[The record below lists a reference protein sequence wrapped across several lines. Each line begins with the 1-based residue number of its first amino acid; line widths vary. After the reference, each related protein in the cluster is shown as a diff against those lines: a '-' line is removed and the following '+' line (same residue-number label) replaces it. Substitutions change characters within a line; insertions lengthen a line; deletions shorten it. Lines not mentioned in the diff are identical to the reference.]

1 MNMDVL
7 RRPAIPEDAVQYQL
21 FLAHPDPSDAEAN
34 EKSLKQ
40 IQQNILAEIAPLLVP
55 YIWQHQPFN
64 IRYHPEKG
72 DVPAHLGGVTE
83 FGDNVE
89 DEWFIVYL
97 LKEITRTFSDVA
109 VVVYDNDGQFIL
121 IEAAEH
127 LPKWLDP
134 DSSENRVFL
143 YQGELHILPNRTRS
157 GEVGW
162 PRDSVPAVGQ
172 ALEVLHSHTESC
184 LAKQPIRS
192 ALARRLDGYP
202 DKIQQNFHRAHCYVP
217 AGIAVVLSRRPDLIA
232 PAVSA
237 FYLRDPVD
245 LQACRTFRTFPPDT
259 RVMTSVKFTRCLY
272 AQLQQQS
279 FVPDRRSGFTLP
291 ARSHPQYRAHELG
304 MKLAHGFEIM
314 CSKSGQSSSEQETSV
329 SSNPLWRGFLDSL
342 KKNGYFK
349 SELEGSARYKDL
361 LTPAES
367 FFRQSVT
374 STHRPDIHNPGDEVL
389 KVLEGSSFSLEDLK
403 NQEAHLPPEDS
414 DAWLDISP
422 QELER
427 LLEEKGSRRVS
438 EGTRK
443 TAQSHEEVQEEEA
456 GYSLIAVTQGMKNFI
471 NAMSSHEGAEIPRS
485 CLVEPFSFDPD
496 AVTSALDRLLGTKD
510 DELDS
515 DDFDDDDDDDDEDD
529 NDVDENEEVQNG
541 GFQEQAG
548 SEELENL
555 KKYMDEMDQEL
566 QSTNI
571 GQSFTQNN
579 RASNEADAFKSSSA
593 TSGSELV
600 EEEIQP
606 LDVDLNLV
614 TNLLESLA
622 SQAGLAGPA
631 SNLLQSLGIH
641 IPPDADQP

>member
-1 MNMDVL
+1 MDVL
-7 RRPAIPEDAVQYQL
+7 KRPSIPEDAVQYQL
-21 FLAHPDPSDAEAN
+21 FLVHRDQSDAEGH
-34 EKSLKQ
+34 ERFLQQ
-40 IQQNILAEIAPLLVP
+40 ILQNILAEIAPLLVQ

-64 IRYHPEKG
+64 LKYHPEKG

-97 LKEITRTFSDVA
+97 LKHITGTFSDVA
-109 VVVYDNDGQFIL
+109 AVVYDNDGQFLL

-143 YQGELHILPNRTRS
+143 YRGELHILPNRTRS

-184 LAKQPIRS
+184 LAKQSIRTV
-192 ALARRLDGYP
+192 LAKRLNGYP
-202 DKIQQNFHRAHCYVP
+202 EKIQQNFHCTHCYVP

-304 MKLAHGFEIM
+304 MKLAHGFEIL
-314 CSKSGQSSSEQETSV
+314 CSKSGQSSSENEAPV

-349 SELEGSARYKDL
+349 SELEGSVRYKEL
-361 LTPAES
+361 MTLAEG

-374 STHRPDIHNPGDEVL
+374 STHCPDIHYPGQEVL
-389 KVLEGSSFSLEDLK
+389 KVLEGASYSLEELK
-403 NQEAHLPPEDS
+403 SQEAHLPPEDS
-414 DAWLDISP
+414 DLWLDISP

-427 LLEEKGSRRVS
+427 LLEERGGRGVS
-438 EGTRK
+438 DGTCK
-443 TAQSHEEVQEEEA
+443 TTQPDEEMQEEEA

-471 NAMSSHEGAEIPRS
+471 NTMSSHEGAEIPRS
-485 CLVEPFSFDPD
+485 CLAEPFSFDPD
-496 AVTSALDRLLGTKD
+496 AVTSALDRLLGSKD

-515 DDFDDDDDDDDEDD
+515 DDFEDDDDDDEEDD
-529 NDVDENEEVQNG
+529 NDDEDEKVQNG
-541 GFQEQAG
+541 ESQEQAG
-548 SEELENL
+548 EALDNL
-555 KKYMDEMDQEL
+555 RKYMDEMDQEL

-571 GQSFTQNN
+571 GKSFTQNN
-579 RASNEADAFKSSSA
+579 RASNKADASKSSSA
-593 TSGSELV
+593 ASSSELV

-614 TNLLESLA
+614 SNLLESLA

-641 IPPDADQP
+641 IPPDADQS

>member
-1 MNMDVL
+1 MDFL
-7 RRPAIPEDAVQYQL
+7 KRPSIPEDAVQYQL
-21 FLAHPDPSDAEAN
+21 FLVHPDPSDAEAH
-34 EKSLKQ
+34 ERFLQQ
-40 IQQNILAEIAPLLVP
+40 ILQNILAEIAPLLVQ
-55 YIWQHQPFN
+55 YIWQHQAFN
-64 IRYHPEKG
+64 LRYHPEK
-72 DVPAHLGGVTE
+72 DVPAHLGGVTQ

-97 LKEITRTFSDVA
+97 LKHITQTFSDVA
-109 VVVYDNDGQFIL
+109 AVVYDNDGQFLL

-143 YQGELHILPNRTRS
+143 FRGELHILPNRTHS

-162 PRDSVPAVGQ
+162 ARNSVPAVGQ

-202 DKIQQNFHRAHCYVP
+202 DKIQQNFHRVHCYVP

-259 RVMTSVKFTRCLY
+259 RVMTSIKFTRCLY

-279 FVPDRRSGFTLP
+279 FVPDRRSGFKLP
-291 ARSHPQYRAHELG
+291 FRSHPQYRAHELG
-304 MKLAHGFEIM
+304 MKLAHGFEIL
-314 CSKSGQSSSEQETSV
+314 CSKSGPSSSEKEASV

-342 KKNGYFK
+342 KNNGYFK
-349 SELEGSARYKDL
+349 VGKSFCSKYSNEADDAKIPLLERNDL
-361 LTPAES
+361 IKHKRL
-367 FFRQSVT
+367 FHF
-374 STHRPDIHNPGDEVL
+374 NPGQEVMN
-389 KVLEGSSFSLEDLK
+389 VLEDASYSLEELK

-427 LLEEKGSRRVS
+427 LLEERGGRGVS
-438 EGTRK
+438 DGTRK
-443 TAQSHEEVQEEEA
+443 TPQPDEELQEEEA
-456 GYSLIAVTQGMKNFI
+456 GYSLIAVTKGMKNFI

-485 CLVEPFSFDPD
+485 CLAEPFSYDPD
-496 AVTSALDRLLGTKD
+496 AVTSALDRLLGSKD

-515 DDFDDDDDDDDEDD
+515 DDFEDDDDEG
-529 NDVDENEEVQNG
+529 NDVNDDEEVQNG
-541 GFQEQAG
+541 ESQEQAG
-548 SEELENL
+548 AEALDNL
-555 KKYMDEMDQEL
+555 RKYMDEMDQEL

-571 GQSFTQNN
+571 GKSFTQNN
-579 RASNEADAFKSSSA
+579 RVSLHRCCLSCAHN
-593 TSGSELV
+593 L
-600 EEEIQP
+600 EEIQP

-614 TNLLESLA
+614 SNLLESLA

-641 IPPDADQP
+641 IPPDADQS

>member
-1 MNMDVL
+1 MDVL

-21 FLAHPDPSDAEAN
+21 FLVHPDPSDAEAN
-34 EKSLKQ
+34 ERFLKQ
-40 IQQNILAEIAPLLVP
+40 ILQNILAEIAPLLVP
-55 YIWQHQPFN
+55 YIWQHQSFN
-64 IRYHPEKG
+64 LRYHPEKG

-89 DEWFIVYL
+89 DEWFIIYL
-97 LKEITRTFSDVA
+97 LKHITHIFSDVA

-143 YQGELHILPNRTRS
+143 YRGELHILPNRTRS
-157 GEVGW
+157 EEVGW
-162 PRDSVPAVGQ
+162 PSDSVPAVGQ

-192 ALARRLDGYP
+192 ALARRLDG
-202 DKIQQNFHRAHCYVP
+202 
-217 AGIAVVLSRRPDLIA
+217 RPDLIA
-232 PAVSA
+232 AAVSA

-245 LQACRTFRTFPPDT
+245 LQACRNFHTFPPDT
-259 RVMTSVKFTRCLY
+259 RVMTSVRFTRCLY

-291 ARSHPQYRAHELG
+291 ARSHPLYRAHELG
-304 MKLAHGFEIM
+304 MKLAHGFEIL
-314 CSKSGQSSSEQETSV
+314 CSKSGQSSSEQETPV

-349 SELEGSARYKDL
+349 GELEGSARYRDL
-361 LTPAES
+361 MTSAEN

-374 STHRPDIHNPGDEVL
+374 STHCPDIHIPGDEVL
-389 KVLEGSSFSLEDLK
+389 KVMEGASYSLEGLK
-403 NQEAHLPPEDS
+403 KQEAHLPPEDS
-414 DAWLDISP
+414 DAWLDMSP

-438 EGTRK
+438 DGTRK
-443 TAQSHEEVQEEEA
+443 MAQPDEEVQEEEA

-471 NAMSSHEGAEIPRS
+471 NAMSSHEGAELPRS
-485 CLVEPFSFDPD
+485 CLTEPFSFDPD

-515 DDFDDDDDDDDEDD
+515 DDFDDDEDDD
-529 NDVDENEEVQNG
+529 DENEEVQNG
-541 GFQEQAG
+541 SSQEQAG
-548 SEELENL
+548 SEALGNL
-555 KKYMDEMDQEL
+555 KKYMEEMDQEL

-571 GQSFTQNN
+571 GKTFTQNN
-579 RASNEADAFKSSSA
+579 GASNKADASKSSSA

-641 IPPDADQP
+641 IPPDADQS

>member
-1 MNMDVL
+1 MDVL

-21 FLAHPDPSDAEAN
+21 FLVHPDPSDAEAN
-34 EKSLKQ
+34 ERFLKQ
-40 IQQNILAEIAPLLVP
+40 ILQNILAEIAPLLVP
-55 YIWQHQPFN
+55 YIWQHQSFN
-64 IRYHPEKG
+64 LRYHPEKG

-89 DEWFIVYL
+89 DEWFIIYL
-97 LKEITRTFSDVA
+97 LKHITHIFSDVA

-143 YQGELHILPNRTRS
+143 YRGELHILPNRTRS
-157 GEVGW
+157 EEVGW
-162 PRDSVPAVGQ
+162 PSDSVPAVGQ

-202 DKIQQNFHRAHCYVP
+202 DKIQQNFHHAHCYVP

-232 PAVSA
+232 AAVSA

-245 LQACRTFRTFPPDT
+245 LQACRNFHTFPPDT
-259 RVMTSVKFTRCLY
+259 RVMTSVRFTRCLY

-291 ARSHPQYRAHELG
+291 ARSHPLYRAHELG
-304 MKLAHGFEIM
+304 MKLAHGFEIL
-314 CSKSGQSSSEQETSV
+314 CSKSGQSSSEQETPV

-349 SELEGSARYKDL
+349 GELEGSARYRDL
-361 LTPAES
+361 MTSAEN

-374 STHRPDIHNPGDEVL
+374 STHCPDIHIPGDEVL
-389 KVLEGSSFSLEDLK
+389 KVMEGASYSLEGLK
-403 NQEAHLPPEDS
+403 KQEAHLPPEDS
-414 DAWLDISP
+414 DAWLDMSP

-438 EGTRK
+438 DGTRK
-443 TAQSHEEVQEEEA
+443 MAQPDEEVQEEEA

-471 NAMSSHEGAEIPRS
+471 NAMSSHEGAELPRS
-485 CLVEPFSFDPD
+485 CLTEPFSFDPD

-515 DDFDDDDDDDDEDD
+515 DDFDDDEDDD
-529 NDVDENEEVQNG
+529 DENEEVQNG
-541 GFQEQAG
+541 SSQEQAG
-548 SEELENL
+548 SEALGNL
-555 KKYMDEMDQEL
+555 KKYMEEMDQEL

-571 GQSFTQNN
+571 GKTFTQNN
-579 RASNEADAFKSSSA
+579 GASNKADASKSSSA

-641 IPPDADQP
+641 IPPDADQS

>member
-1 MNMDVL
+1 MNMDFL
-7 RRPAIPEDAVQYQL
+7 KRPSIPEDAVQYQL
-21 FLAHPDPSDAEAN
+21 FLVHPDQSDAEAN
-34 EKSLKQ
+34 ERSLQ
-40 IQQNILAEIAPLLVP
+40 EILRNIVAEIAPLLVQ
-55 YIWQHQPFN
+55 YIWQHQAFN
-64 IRYHPEKG
+64 LRYHPEKG
-72 DVPAHLGGVTE
+72 DVPAHLGGVTQ

-97 LKEITRTFSDVA
+97 LKHITRTFSDVA
-109 VVVYDNDGQFIL
+109 AVLYDNDGQFIL

-143 YQGELHILPNRTRS
+143 YHGELHILPRCTRA

-172 ALEVLHSHTESC
+172 ALEVLRSHAESC
-184 LAKQPIRS
+184 LAKPPIRS
-192 ALARRLDGYP
+192 ALARRLNGYP

-217 AGIAVVLSRRPDLIA
+217 AGIAAVLSRRPDLIA

-245 LQACRTFRTFPPDT
+245 LQACRTFHAFPSDT

-291 ARSHPQYRAHELG
+291 ARSHPQHRAHELG
-304 MKLAHGFEIM
+304 MKLAHGFEIL
-314 CSKSGQSSSEQETSV
+314 CSKSGQSSSEKEAPV
-329 SSNPLWRGFLDSL
+329 SSNPLWRGFVDSL

-349 SELEGSARYKDL
+349 SELEGSIRYKDL
-361 LTPAES
+361 MTSAES
-367 FFRQSVT
+367 FFRQSIT
-374 STHRPDIHNPGDEVL
+374 STHRPDIQNPGQEVL
-389 KVLEGSSFSLEDLK
+389 KVLEEASYSLEELK
-403 NQEAHLPPEDS
+403 NQEAHLPAEDS
-414 DAWLDISP
+414 DSWLDISP

-427 LLEEKGSRRVS
+427 LLEERGGRAVS
-438 EGTRK
+438 NASHK
-443 TAQSHEEVQEEEA
+443 TAQPEEEA
-456 GYSLIAVTQGMKNFI
+456 GYSLIAVTKGMKSFI

-485 CLVEPFSFDPD
+485 FLAEPFSFDPD
-496 AVTSALDRLLGTKD
+496 AVTSALDRLLGSKD

-515 DDFDDDDDDDDEDD
+515 DDFEDDDDDDDDE
-529 NDVDENEEVQNG
+529 VQNVES
-541 GFQEQAG
+541 QEQAG
-548 SEELENL
+548 AEALDNL
-555 KKYMDEMDQEL
+555 RKYMDEMDQEL

-571 GQSFTQNN
+571 GKSFTQNN
-579 RASNEADAFKSSSA
+579 RASNQAAASKSSSA
-593 TSGSELV
+593 ASMSDLV

-614 TNLLESLA
+614 SNLLESLS

-641 IPPDADQP
+641 IPPDTDQS

>member
-1 MNMDVL
+1 MDVL
-7 RRPAIPEDAVQYQL
+7 KRPFIPEDAVQYQL
-21 FLAHPDPSDAEAN
+21 FLVHPDSSDAEGH
-34 EKSLKQ
+34 ERLLQQ
-40 IQQNILAEIAPLLVP
+40 ILQNILADIAPLLVE

-64 IRYHPEKG
+64 LKYHPEKG

-97 LKEITRTFSDVA
+97 LKHITRTFSDVA
-109 VVVYDNDGQFIL
+109 AIVYDNDGQFLL

-172 ALEVLHSHTESC
+172 ALEMLHSHTESC

-192 ALARRLDGYP
+192 ALAKRLDGYP
-202 DKIQQNFHRAHCYVP
+202 DKIQQNFHHAHCYVP
-217 AGIAVVLSRRPDLIA
+217 PGVAVVLSRRPDLIA

-304 MKLAHGFEIM
+304 MKLAHGFEIL
-314 CSKSGQSSSEQETSV
+314 CSKSGQSSSEKEASV

-349 SELEGSARYKDL
+349 SELEGSVRYKEL
-361 LTPAES
+361 MTLAEG
-367 FFRQSVT
+367 FFKQSVT
-374 STHRPDIHNPGDEVL
+374 STHRPDIHNPGQEVL
-389 KVLEGSSFSLEDLK
+389 KVLEDASFSLEEIK
-403 NQEAHLPPEDS
+403 SQEAHLPPEDS
-414 DAWLDISP
+414 DPWLDISP
-422 QELER
+422 QELEW
-427 LLEEKGSRRVS
+427 LLEERGGRGVS
-438 EGTRK
+438 DGTRK
-443 TAQSHEEVQEEEA
+443 TTQPDEEVQEEEA

-471 NAMSSHEGAEIPRS
+471 SAMSSHEGAEIPRS
-485 CLVEPFSFDPD
+485 CLAEPFSFDPD
-496 AVTSALDRLLGTKD
+496 AVTSALDRLLGSKD

-515 DDFDDDDDDDDEDD
+515 DDFEDEEDDD

-541 GFQEQAG
+541 ESQEQAG
-548 SEELENL
+548 AEALDNL
-555 KKYMDEMDQEL
+555 RKYMDEMDQEL

-571 GQSFTQNN
+571 GKSFTQNN
-579 RASNEADAFKSSSA
+579 KASNKADASKSSLAAS
-593 TSGSELV
+593 SSELV

-614 TNLLESLA
+614 SNLLESLA

-641 IPPDADQP
+641 IPPDADQS

>member
-1 MNMDVL
+1 MNMDFL
-7 RRPAIPEDAVQYQL
+7 KRPSIPEDAVQYQL
-21 FLAHPDPSDAEAN
+21 FLVHPDPSDSEAH
-34 EKSLKQ
+34 ERFLQ
-40 IQQNILAEIAPLLVP
+40 RILQNILAEIAPLLVQ
-55 YIWQHQPFN
+55 YIWQHQAFN
-64 IRYHPEKG
+64 LRYHPEKG
-72 DVPAHLGGVTE
+72 DVPAHLGGVTQ

-89 DEWFIVYL
+89 DEWFVVYL
-97 LKEITRTFSDVA
+97 LKHITRTFSDVA
-109 VVVYDNDGQFIL
+109 AVVCDNDGQFLL

-134 DSSENRVFL
+134 GSSENRVFL

-202 DKIQQNFHRAHCYVP
+202 DKIQQNFHHAHCYVP
-217 AGIAVVLSRRPDLIA
+217 AGIAVVLSKRPDLIA

-259 RVMTSVKFTRCLY
+259 RVLKSVKFTRCLY

-304 MKLAHGFEIM
+304 MKLAHGFEIL
-314 CSKSGQSSSEQETSV
+314 CSKSGQSSSEKEASV
-329 SSNPLWRGFLDSL
+329 SSNPLWRGFLESL

-349 SELEGSARYKDL
+349 SELEGSVGYKDL
-361 LTPAES
+361 MTLAES
-367 FFRQSVT
+367 FFRQSIT
-374 STHRPDIHNPGDEVL
+374 STHRPDIQNPGQEVMN
-389 KVLEGSSFSLEDLK
+389 VLEDASYSLEELK

-427 LLEEKGSRRVS
+427 LLEERGGRGVS
-438 EGTRK
+438 DGTRK
-443 TAQSHEEVQEEEA
+443 TAQPDEELQEEEA
-456 GYSLIAVTQGMKNFI
+456 GYSLIAVTKGMKSFI
-471 NAMSSHEGAEIPRS
+471 SAMSSHEGAEIPRS
-485 CLVEPFSFDPD
+485 CLTEPFSFDPD
-496 AVTSALDRLLGTKD
+496 AVTSALDRLLGSKD

-515 DDFDDDDDDDDEDD
+515 DDFEDDEEDGSDVDDD
-529 NDVDENEEVQNG
+529 EEVQNG
-541 GFQEQAG
+541 ESQEQAG
-548 SEELENL
+548 AEELDNL
-555 KKYMDEMDQEL
+555 RKYMDEMDQEL

-571 GQSFTQNN
+571 SKSFTQNN
-579 RASNEADAFKSSSA
+579 RAGNKADASKNSSA
-593 TSGSELV
+593 ASRSELV

-606 LDVDLNLV
+606 LDLDLNLV
-614 TNLLESLA
+614 SNLLESLA

-641 IPPDADQP
+641 IPPDADQS

>member
-1 MNMDVL
+1 MDFL
-7 RRPAIPEDAVQYQL
+7 KRPSIPEDAVQYQL
-21 FLAHPDPSDAEAN
+21 FLVHPDPSDAEAH
-34 EKSLKQ
+34 ERFLQQ
-40 IQQNILAEIAPLLVP
+40 ILQNILAEIAPLLVQ
-55 YIWQHQPFN
+55 YIWQHQAFN
-64 IRYHPEKG
+64 LRYHPEEG
-72 DVPAHLGGVTE
+72 DVPAHLGGVTQ
-83 FGDNVE
+83 FGENVE

-97 LKEITRTFSDVA
+97 LKHITRTFSDVA
-109 VVVYDNDGQFIL
+109 AVVYDNDGQFLL

-143 YQGELHILPNRTRS
+143 FRGELHILPNRTHS
-157 GEVGW
+157 GDVGW
-162 PRDSVPAVGQ
+162 PRNSVPAVGQ

-184 LAKQPIRS
+184 LAKLPIRS

-202 DKIQQNFHRAHCYVP
+202 DKVQQNFHRVHCYVP

-291 ARSHPQYRAHELG
+291 GRSHPQYSAHELG
-304 MKLAHGFEIM
+304 MKLAHGFEILY
-314 CSKSGQSSSEQETSV
+314 SKSGQSSSEKEASV

-349 SELEGSARYKDL
+349 GELEGSVRYKDL
-361 LTPAES
+361 MTSAES

-374 STHRPDIHNPGDEVL
+374 STHRESSTKMVSVFSESIVL
-389 KVLEGSSFSLEDLK
+389 SSQS
-403 NQEAHLPPEDS
+403 PPVG

-427 LLEEKGSRRVS
+427 LLEERGGRGVS
-438 EGTRK
+438 DGTRK
-443 TAQSHEEVQEEEA
+443 MPQPDEELQEEEA
-456 GYSLIAVTQGMKNFI
+456 GYSLIAVTKGMKNFI

-485 CLVEPFSFDPD
+485 CLAEPFSYDPD
-496 AVTSALDRLLGTKD
+496 AVTSALDRLLGSKD

-515 DDFDDDDDDDDEDD
+515 DDFEDDDDDDDDEG
-529 NDVDENEEVQNG
+529 NDVNDDEEVQNG
-541 GFQEQAG
+541 ESQEQAG
-548 SEELENL
+548 AEALDSLR
-555 KKYMDEMDQEL
+555 KYMDEMDQEL

-571 GQSFTQNN
+571 GKSFALNN
-579 RASNEADAFKSSSA
+579 RVSLHRCCLSCAHNLVNFLLIDLFFHFLL
-593 TSGSELV
+593 GQSEHV

-614 TNLLESLA
+614 SNLLESLA

-641 IPPDADQP
+641 IPPDADQS

>member
-1 MNMDVL
+1 ISMDVL
-7 RRPAIPEDAVQYQL
+7 QRPSIPEDAVQYQL
-21 FLAHPDPSDAEAN
+21 FLVHPESSEAEAH
-34 EKSLKQ
+34 ERFLQQ
-40 IQQNILAEIAPLLVP
+40 ILQNILAELAPLLVQ

-64 IRYHPEKG
+64 LRYHPEKG

-97 LKEITRTFSDVA
+97 LKHITRTFSDIAA
-109 VVVYDNDGQFIL
+109 VVCDNDGQFLL

-143 YQGELHILPNRTRS
+143 YRGELHILPNRTHS
-157 GEVGW
+157 GEAGW
-162 PRDSVPAVGQ
+162 PRDSVPTVAQ

-184 LAKQPIRS
+184 LAKQPICA
-192 ALARRLDGYP
+192 ALTKRLDGYP

-217 AGIAVVLSRRPDLIA
+217 AGIAVVLSKSPDLIA

-245 LQACRTFRTFPPDT
+245 LQACRTFHTFTPDT
-259 RVMTSVKFTRCLY
+259 RVMTSVKFTHCLY

-291 ARSHPQYRAHELG
+291 VHSHPQYRAHELG
-304 MKLAHGFEIM
+304 MKLAHGFEIL
-314 CSKSGQSSSEQETSV
+314 CSKSGQSSSEKEASV

-349 SELEGSARYKDL
+349 GELEGSVRYKDL
-361 LTPAES
+361 MTSAES

-374 STHRPDIHNPGDEVL
+374 STHRPAIQNPGQEML
-389 KVLEGSSFSLEDLK
+389 KVLEDTSYSLEDLK

-427 LLEEKGSRRVS
+427 LLEERGGRGVS
-438 EGTRK
+438 DGTCK
-443 TAQSHEEVQEEEA
+443 TAQPDEEVQEEEA

-471 NAMSSHEGAEIPRS
+471 NAMSSHEGAEIPSS
-485 CLVEPFSFDPD
+485 CLAQPFSFDPD
-496 AVTSALDRLLGTKD
+496 AVTSALDRLLGSKD
-510 DELDS
+510 EELDS
-515 DDFDDDDDDDDEDD
+515 DDFEDDDEEDD
-529 NDVDENEEVQNG
+529 NDVDEDEGVQNCES
-541 GFQEQAG
+541 QEQAG
-548 SEELENL
+548 AEALDNL
-555 KKYMDEMDQEL
+555 RKYMDEMDQEL

-571 GQSFTQNN
+571 GRSFTLNN
-579 RASNEADAFKSSSA
+579 RASNKADASKSSLA
-593 TSGSELV
+593 ELGSELV

-614 TNLLESLA
+614 SNLLESLA

-641 IPPDADQP
+641 IPPDADQS

>member
-1 MNMDVL
+1 MDAL
-7 RRPAIPEDAVQYQL
+7 QRPSIPEDAVQYHL
-21 FLAHPDPSDAEAN
+21 FLVYLDSSDAEAH
-34 EKSLKQ
+34 ERFLQQ
-40 IQQNILAEIAPLLVP
+40 ILQNILAEIAPLLVQ
-55 YIWQHQPFN
+55 YIWQHLPFN
-64 IRYHPEKG
+64 LRYHPEKG

-97 LKEITRTFSDVA
+97 LKHITRTFSDIA
-109 VVVYDNDGQFIL
+109 AVVYDNDGQFLL

-143 YQGELHILPNRTRS
+143 YQGELHILPNCTRS

-162 PRDSVPAVGQ
+162 PRDSVPTVER

-184 LAKQPIRS
+184 LAKQPICV
-192 ALARRLDGYP
+192 ALAKRLDGYP

-217 AGIAVVLSRRPDLIA
+217 AGIALVLSRRPDLIA

-245 LQACRTFRTFPPDT
+245 LQACRTFHTFPPDA
-259 RVMTSVKFTRCLY
+259 RVMASIKFTRCLY

-291 ARSHPQYRAHELG
+291 VRSHPQYRAHELG
-304 MKLAHGFEIM
+304 MKLAHGFEIL
-314 CSKSGQSSSEQETSV
+314 CSKSGQSSSEKEASV

-349 SELEGSARYKDL
+349 GELEGSDHVTENLCYSFSS
-361 LTPAES
+361 PAI
-367 FFRQSVT
+367 Q
-374 STHRPDIHNPGDEVL
+374 NPGQEML
-389 KVLEGSSFSLEDLK
+389 KVLEDTSYSLEDLK

-422 QELER
+422 RELER
-427 LLEEKGSRRVS
+427 LLEERGGRGVS
-438 EGTRK
+438 DGTRK
-443 TAQSHEEVQEEEA
+443 TAPDEEVQEEEA

-471 NAMSSHEGAEIPRS
+471 NAMSSHEGAEIPS
-485 CLVEPFSFDPD
+485 
-496 AVTSALDRLLGTKD
+496 KD

-515 DDFDDDDDDDDEDD
+515 DDFEDDDEEDD
-529 NDVDENEEVQNG
+529 SDVDEDEEVQNG
-541 GFQEQAG
+541 ESQEQAG
-548 SEELENL
+548 AEALDNL
-555 KKYMDEMDQEL
+555 RKYMDEMDQEL

-571 GQSFTQNN
+571 GRSFTQNN
-579 RASNEADAFKSSSA
+579 RTSNTADASKSSLA
-593 TSGSELV
+593 DAGSELV

-614 TNLLESLA
+614 SNLLESLA

-641 IPPDADQP
+641 IPPDADQS

>member
-1 MNMDVL
+1 MDIL
-7 RRPAIPEDAVQYQL
+7 KRPGIPEDAVQYKL
-21 FLAHPDPSDAEAN
+21 FVVAADPSAP
-34 EKSLKQ
+34 EKSLQQ
-40 IQQNILAEIAPLLVP
+40 ILQDILAEITPLLVP

-64 IRYHPEKG
+64 LTQHPEKG

-97 LKEITRTFSDVA
+97 LKHITHTFTDIA
-109 VVVYDNDGQFIL
+109 GVVYDNDGQFLL

-143 YQGELHILPNRTRS
+143 YHGELHIIPMSSSS
-157 GEVGW
+157 GEVGFS
-162 PRDSVPAVGQ
+162 RDCVPTVRQ
-172 ALEVLHSHTESC
+172 ALEVLHSHTDRC
-184 LAKQPIRS
+184 LAKQNIRS
-192 ALARRLDGYP
+192 ALNQRIHGYP
-202 DKIQQNFHRAHCYVP
+202 DKIQQNVHCAHCYVP

-245 LQACRTFRTFPPDT
+245 LQACRTFHTFPPDT

-279 FVPDRRSGFTLP
+279 FVPDRRSGFSLP

-304 MKLAHGFEIM
+304 MKLAHGFEIL
-314 CSKSGQSSSEQETSV
+314 CSKNGESSSDQEPSV
-329 SSNPLWRGFLDSL
+329 SSNPLWRGFLESL

-349 SELEGSARYKDL
+349 GNLEGSARYKEL
-361 LTPAES
+361 MTSAES

-374 STHRPDIHNPGDEVL
+374 RTHRPDIHNPGGEVL
-389 KVLEGSSFSLEDLK
+389 KVLQSASYSLEDLK
-403 NQEAHLPPEDS
+403 KQEANLPPEDS

-427 LLEEKGSRRVS
+427 LLAERGGRG
-438 EGTRK
+438 GTG
-443 TAQSHEEVQEEEA
+443 EEVQEEES

-485 CLVEPFSFDPD
+485 CLAEPFRFDPD
-496 AVTSALDRLLGTKD
+496 SVTSALDRLLGAKD

-515 DDFDDDDDDDDEDD
+515 DDFEDEDDDDDDDDDEA
-529 NDVDENEEVQNG
+529 VQSSVP
-541 GFQEQAG
+541 QEQATG
-548 SEELENL
+548 AETLDNL
-555 KKYMDEMDQEL
+555 RKYMDEMDQEL

-571 GQSFTQNN
+571 GKSFTQNN
-579 RASNEADAFKSSSA
+579 RSSNKAEASKSSSS
-593 TSGSELV
+593 TSASELL
-600 EEEIQP
+600 EDEIQP

-614 TNLLESLA
+614 TNLLESLS

-631 SNLLQSLGIH
+631 SNLLQSLGLH